1 MSLMRNE
8 ILKRLRSG
16 KHLQVALD
24 FLEIRDALGVARQ
37 VADLGVIL
45 EAGTP
50 LVKAEGIQGLL
61 ALRSLGDNIVVAD
74 TKTADA
80 GDVEAEIAWRG
91 KANIMT
97 VLGAMDDSTIESAV
111 RRARELGIVVQVDLI
126 GVKDVVRRAEELLSL
141 GVDIVGLHIGLDV
154 QRKRGVTVA
163 DMREEIRYIGKKTIL
178 SVAGG
183 LNPKSIAE
191 LMDLPVSI
199 FVVGGAITRSQ
210 EPRKVAEEI
219 VNILGRSTILAS
231 GD

>member
-1 MSLMRNE
+1 MRDE
-8 ILKRLRSG
+8 ILRKLRSG

-24 FLEIRDALGVARQ
+24 FLELRDALNVARQ

-50 LVKAEGIQGLL
+50 LVKAEGVQGLL
-61 ALRSLGDNIVVAD
+61 ALRGLGSNVIVAD

-80 GDVEAEIAWRG
+80 GDVEVEIAWRG

-97 VLGAMDDSTIESAV
+97 VLGIMDDSTIESAV
-111 RRARELGIVVQVDLI
+111 RRARELDVIVQADLI
-126 GVKDVVRRAEELLSL
+126 GVRDVVKRSEELISL

-154 QRKRGVTVA
+154 QKKRGVTVA
-163 DMREEIRYIGKKTIL
+163 DMKEEIRYIGKKTVL

-183 LNPKSIAE
+183 LNPGSIAG
-191 LMDLPVSI
+191 LIDLPVSI
-199 FVVGGAITRSQ
+199 YVVGGAITRSSS
-210 EPRKVAEEI
+210 PRRVAEEI